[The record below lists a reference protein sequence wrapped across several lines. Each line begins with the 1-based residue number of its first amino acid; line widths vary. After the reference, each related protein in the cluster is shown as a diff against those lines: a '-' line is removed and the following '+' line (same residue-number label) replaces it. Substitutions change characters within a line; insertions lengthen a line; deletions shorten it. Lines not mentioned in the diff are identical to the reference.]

1 MNCLSLDPSTRYSEE
16 TKADR
21 SWLRCK
27 VAGQT
32 IGGQLSFVQYI
43 CREGS
48 ESITPFVKREPCVT
62 ERSADLEDDEYQ
74 AFVLTYC

>member
-1 MNCLSLDPSTRYSEE
+1 M
-16 TKADR
+16 
-21 SWLRCK
+21 
-27 VAGQT
+27 
-32 IGGQLSFVQYI
+32 
-43 CREGS
+43 